1 MASGSLEIWGGKWDS
16 YAKGT
21 HPFQNLKYPP
31 GVWMDL
37 LPLTRR
43 VWFGVAPNADPDQPR
58 PWLAGPLGV
67 YPNTA
72 CPVGRVR
79 SP

>member
-1 MASGSLEIWGGKWDS
+1 
-16 YAKGT
+16 
-21 HPFQNLKYPP
+21 
-31 GVWMDL
+31 MDL

-72 CPVGRVR
+72 CPVGIAVEVNLDKALAAFVKNAHGQAVKT
-79 SP
+79 S

>member
-1 MASGSLEIWGGKWDS
+1 
-16 YAKGT
+16 
-21 HPFQNLKYPP
+21 
-31 GVWMDL
+31 MDL